1 MATRKVEKIETPESL
16 VAAALAA
23 AQSAINATIKARGF
37 SKTFTAKVLALGC
50 YATPEAA
57 NAAESL
63 GKGLEALGTGGKG
76 YASNAKRILAAG
88 PTACQKAM
96 EWCTDP
102 ANGGYMAPGNLFKKF
117 PDDFPALTTSGRA
130 ANAAPTGAAERVDLN
145 QPSGMLLALET
156 IRAKVPGF
164 KAWSSD
170 DIVAL
175 QDCAAKAIA
184 LIKRN
189 AN

>member
-1 MATRKVEKIETPESL
+1 MATRKIETPEGL
-16 VAAALAA
+16 VTAAIAA

-50 YATPEAA
+50 YSTPESAK
-57 NAAESL
+57 AAETL

-88 PTACQKAM
+88 PTACQKAV
-96 EWCTDP
+96 EYCTDP
-102 ANGGYMAPGNLFKKF
+102 ANGGFMAPGNLFKKF
-117 PDDFPALTTSGRA
+117 PDDFPALTGSGRA
-130 ANAAPTGAAERVDLN
+130 AKVEAAAPEGVDLG
-145 QPSGMLLALET
+145 QPSGWTVALEA
-156 IRAKVPGF
+156 IRAKAAGQ
-164 KAWSSD
+164 KSWASD

-175 QDCAAKAIA
+175 QDSAAKMIA

-189 AN
+189 AK

>member
-1 MATRKVEKIETPESL
+1 MATRKIETPEGL
-16 VAAALAA
+16 VSAAIAAAEG
-23 AQSAINATIKARGF
+23 AIKATIKARGF
-37 SKTFTAKVLALGC
+37 SKTFCAKVLMLGC

-57 NAAESL
+57 KAAEAL

-88 PTACQKAM
+88 PTACQKAV
-96 EWCTDP
+96 EFCTDP

-117 PDDFPALTTSGRA
+117 PEDFPALTTSGRA
-130 ANAAPTGAAERVDLN
+130 GKVETPAAEGVDLG
-145 QPSGMLLALET
+145 QPSGWMVALEA
-156 IRAKVPGF
+156 IRAKAPGQ
-164 KAWSSD
+164 KSWSSD

-175 QDCAAKAIA
+175 QDSAARMVA

-189 AN
+189 AK

>member
-1 MATRKVEKIETPESL
+1 MATRKIETPEGL
-16 VAAALAA
+16 VTAAIAA

-37 SKTFTAKVLALGC
+37 SKTFTAKVLMLGC
-50 YATPEAA
+50 YSTPEAA
-57 NAAESL
+57 KAAENL
-63 GKGLEALGTGGKG
+63 AKGLEGLGTGGKG

-88 PTACQKAM
+88 PTACQKAV
-96 EWCTDP
+96 EFCTDP

-130 ANAAPTGAAERVDLN
+130 AKVEAAAPEGIDLA
-145 QPSGMLLALET
+145 QPVGWMVALEA
-156 IRAKVPGF
+156 IRAKAAAQ
-164 KAWSSD
+164 KSWASD

-175 QDCAAKAIA
+175 QDSAARMVA

-189 AN
+189 AK

>member
-1 MATRKVEKIETPESL
+1 MATRKIETPESL
-16 VAAALAA
+16 VSAAVAA
-23 AQSAINATIKARGF
+23 AQSAITATAKARGF
-37 SKTFTAKVLALGC
+37 SKTFCAKVLALGC

-57 NAAESL
+57 KAAEAL

-88 PTACQKAM
+88 PVACQKAI
-96 EWCTDP
+96 EFCTDP

-117 PDDFPALTTSGRA
+117 PDDFPALTDSGRA
-130 ANAAPTGAAERVDLN
+130 KKATPVAPEGVDLGQPTGWLV
-145 QPSGMLLALET
+145 ALDA
-156 IRAKVPGF
+156 IRAKAAGQ
-164 KAWSSD
+164 KAWKSD

-175 QDCAAKAIA
+175 QDSASAMIA

-189 AN
+189 KV

>member
-1 MATRKVEKIETPESL
+1 MATRKIETPEGL
-16 VAAALAA
+16 VTAAIAA
-23 AQSAINATIKARGF
+23 AQSAITATAKARGF

-50 YATPEAA
+50 YSTPEAA
-57 NAAESL
+57 KAAETL

-88 PTACQKAM
+88 PTACQKAV
-96 EWCTDP
+96 EFCTDP
-102 ANGGYMAPGNLFKKF
+102 ANGGYMAPGNLFKRF

-130 ANAAPTGAAERVDLN
+130 AKVEAAPAEGVDLA
-145 QPSGMLLALET
+145 QPTGWMVALEA
-156 IRAKVPGF
+156 IRAKAPGQ
-164 KAWSSD
+164 KSWASD

-175 QDCAAKAIA
+175 QDSAARMVA

-189 AN
+189 VK

>member
-1 MATRKVEKIETPESL
+1 MATRKIETPEGL
-16 VAAALAA
+16 VTAAIAA
-23 AQSAINATIKARGF
+23 AQSAITATIKARGF

-50 YATPEAA
+50 YSTPEAA
-57 NAAESL
+57 KAAETL

-88 PTACQKAM
+88 PVACQKALDF
-96 EWCTDP
+96 CQDP
-102 ANGGYMAPGNLFKKF
+102 ANGGFMAPGNLFKKF

-130 ANAAPTGAAERVDLN
+130 AKVEAAAPEGVDLG
-145 QPSGMLLALET
+145 QPSGWVTALDA
-156 IRAKVPGF
+156 IRAKAPGQ
-164 KAWSSD
+164 KSWKSE

-175 QDCAAKAIA
+175 QESAATMIA

-189 AN
+189 KA